1 MQIEVVRQFGLSRF
15 VYFADPERQ
24 QPLYYW
30 AEPREAVNASPLDRD
45 VVHLPL
51 ARHGTAAGRAIN
63 PNTIRVRTFEGV
75 RMSDYWP
82 GTPECGRGSGR
93 ARASYGMQTCPINS
107 FARCL
112 SPFPF
117 PLPF

>member
-1 MQIEVVRQFGLSRF
+1 MFIKRTRQIEVVRQFGLSRF

-30 AEPREAVNASPLDRD
+30 AEPREAVHASPLDRD

-63 PNTIRVRTFEGV
+63 PNTIRVRTASTIKGMHARV
-75 RMSDYWP
+75 RN
-82 GTPECGRGSGR
+82 GRLGQ
-93 ARASYGMQTCPINS
+93 A
-107 FARCL
+107 
-112 SPFPF
+112 
-117 PLPF
+117 